1 MSINLLE
8 AVQQNLRY
16 PPLQKIDTGTDQIKE
31 NDNTPDEH
39 KFSQA
44 AIPAVLMAI
53 YRFVQTDEGATA
65 ILQEEIT
72 TDWVKF
78 IFDDKRKEAIETI
91 VSYSGLSK
99 ESVISK
105 MNDIASEAV
114 KVVRENLSGDADMK
128 EVKLYFSSQKMH
140 ILLYLLPILQMGV
153 LLHDNTLDDKT
164 NKMEGP
170 ISSLINTIGNA
181 FSKPVSEE
189 EVTSK

>member
-44 AIPAVLMAI
+44 AIPAVLTAI

-65 ILQEEIT
+65 IFKMDLT

-78 IFDDKRKEAIETI
+78 IFDDKSKEAIETI
-91 VSYSGLSK
+91 VSYSGQSK
-99 ESVISK
+99 ESAISK
-105 MNDIASEAV
+105 MNAIAREAV

-128 EVKLYFSSQKMH
+128 EVKLYFSSQKMD

-181 FSKPVSEE
+181 FSAPVTEE
-189 EVTSK
+189 EVTT